1 MERKYVRPSIDIIW
15 VLQAKLCVCGSK
27 RRIGE
32 VAKEP
37 KSASWIETDIAASE
51 S

>member
-1 MERKYVRPSIDIIW
+1 MERKQLRPSLDIIW
-15 VLQAKLCVCGSK
+15 VLQARVCVFGSK